1 MSVSAP
7 ALRSRASLLRDPMLL
22 GGAGLASLAVLH
34 VRDPHESGSY
44 GFCPFLTLTGYPC
57 PGCGGLRAMNNLTH
71 GDVVGAVSSNA
82 MAVALLGL
90 LGIAW
95 LVWVVRRW
103 RGQDV
108 SLPGIN
114 ATSVIVVAVGF
125 AIFGVVR
132 NTPWGVWLA
141 P

>member
-1 MSVSAP
+1 
-7 ALRSRASLLRDPMLL
+7 MLL

-71 GDVVGAVSSNA
+71 GDVVGAISSNA

-103 RGQDV
+103 QRRDV
-108 SLPGIN
+108 PLPGIN
-114 ATSVIVVAVGF
+114 ATAVVVVAVGF
-125 AIFGVVR
+125 LIFGVIR
-132 NTPWGVWLA
+132 NTPWGAWLA